1 MAQEKHFAHETELTF
16 DTGFDMW
23 KRKKIKLYEKGNIDQ
38 IELVPGAD
46 TEGICSA
53 LVREDERGSL
63 GG

>member
-1 MAQEKHFAHETELTF
+1 
-16 DTGFDMW
+16 MW

>member
-1 MAQEKHFAHETELTF
+1 MTF